1 LRLPHKHS
9 RLVSARRFAL
19 KRFALAPLLVLL
31 CAGQAE
37 AQPPRPVEDFICPGI
52 YKPVCARKVGR
63 DACWAASDRYRVVAQ
78 GDCATTKRRKPAK

>member
-1 LRLPHKHS
+1 
-9 RLVSARRFAL
+9 VSARRFAL
-19 KRFALAPLLVLL
+19 KRFALAPLLVLP

-52 YKPVCARKVGR
+52 YKPVCARKAGKSKTFWN
-63 DACWAASDRYRVVAQ
+63 ACWAASDRYRVVAQ